1 MKFFA
6 LSSAVMLFLCFSS
19 SACAQNTGRIECA
32 RSDGYIYLYSSVT
45 TLEIRA
51 TLQCGELVQLTGRYD
66 NYFGVR
72 TAKGDL
78 GFLPV
83 ASIVIVKD
91 PPGTN
96 LAAPAVAPPARE
108 RMHYDEVPA
117 AQAVPVVAAA
127 ADFTLLNNTP
137 VHVKL
142 VKSISS
148 ATVNAGDAVEFEVF
162 NDVDVDGV
170 AVLRKGAR
178 ASGVILQAEPKK
190 HFGRGG
196 RLVFNITSVV
206 LADGQHAALRCYQDT
221 SGSSNTS
228 SDAVIPLASGKDVI
242 IPQDTEFTALVDG
255 DIPLKREAFIAP
267 KVSATPAS
275 AASSQ
280 TPQSQH

>member
-117 AQAVPVVAAA
+117 APAVPMVAAA